1 MKPFHARKAIEQL
14 AAHLRGE
21 ILAGSLVET
30 LPGVHRLAKELGVS
44 PKSVVAAVAQLEH
57 EGLLRS
63 QGARRRCQI
72 LPQTDVAPV
81 ALQIRILLYDKAER
95 NAPDMIDLRHRLAEA
110 GHRPDYA
117 TKDFHEL
124 GMDARNV
131 VRFVKAHP
139 ADAWVFCGGSQE
151 VLELFVNQPLPVF
164 ALFGLHAP
172 LPIAGASAQKIPAL
186 LAAVRRLVGLG
197 HRRIVMLVRD
207 ERRKPQPGLLEQSF
221 LDELGRHGIQTGR
234 YNLPDWKDSR
244 EGFQRGLDSLFQH
257 TPPTAMIISESLIF
271 AAAQQYLAHRGMVA
285 PTHISLI
292 CDDPDPNFGWCE
304 PAISHFRWDS
314 APLLRS
320 IVRWANQVARG
331 KRSIGKT
338 FSVAKFVEGGTI
350 GPARD

>member
-1 MKPFHARKAIEQL
+1 MKPFHALKAIEQL
-14 AAHLRGE
+14 AAHLRSE
-21 ILAGSLVET
+21 ILAGSLGET

-57 EGLLRS
+57 EGLV
-63 QGARRRCQI
+63 QGQGERRRCRI
-72 LPQTDVAPV
+72 VPQNDLAPV
-81 ALQIRILLYDKAER
+81 ALQIRILLFDKAER
-95 NAPDMIDLRHRLAEA
+95 NAPNMIDLRHRLAEA

-124 GMDARNV
+124 GMNAGNV
-131 VRFVKAHP
+131 VRYVKTHP
-139 ADAWVFCGGSQE
+139 ADAWVFCGASQE
-151 VLELFVNQPLPVF
+151 VLERFVDQPLPVF
-164 ALFGLHAP
+164 ALFGLHAS

-186 LAAVRRLVGLG
+186 IAAVQRLVGLG

-207 ERRKPQPGLLEQSF
+207 ERRKPHPGYLEQAF

-257 TPPTAMIISESLIF
+257 TPPTALIISEPLIF
-271 AAAQQYLAHRGMVA
+271 TAAQQYLANRGIVA
-285 PTHISLI
+285 PKQISLI

-304 PAISHFRWDS
+304 PAISHFCWDP

-320 IVRWANQVARG
+320 IVHWANQVARG
-331 KRSIGKT
+331 KRSRRKI
-338 FSVAKFVEGGTI
+338 FSLAEFIEGGTI
-350 GPARD
+350 GPVS